1 MQYKYLGNTGLK
13 VSEVAFGGVE
23 IGMPY
28 GLKMSQAKHMLQK
41 QDAIK
46 LLHHAFDQGITL
58 FDTARLYGES
68 ENIMGEAFQGIR
80 QQIVL
85 ASKCRHFRNPDG
97 TLPDKLALKHIVRQS
112 IHESLNALKTDYIDV
127 FMLHHA
133 DLEMLEIDEIY
144 EIFTVLQKE
153 GLIRYPG
160 ISVYEVEETKRALD
174 KGFWKVIQLPF
185 NLMDQKQGIHFKQ
198 AYEQGVGI
206 IGRSVLMR
214 GLLTDKSFQLHP
226 ELRAVQDH
234 ILKYRQLFNSE
245 IDNLVALAMKFA
257 ASFSEISSVLVG
269 FDKIKFVDYALE
281 IFNSKYLNEEQV
293 ALAKSLSYPDQGF
306 LNLAQ
311 WDNNGWL

>member
-1 MQYKYLGNTGLK
+1 
-13 VSEVAFGGVE
+13 
-23 IGMPY
+23 
-28 GLKMSQAKHMLQK
+28 
-41 QDAIK
+41 
-46 LLHHAFDQGITL
+46 
-58 FDTARLYGES
+58 
-68 ENIMGEAFQGIR
+68 
-80 QQIVL
+80 
-85 ASKCRHFRNPDG
+85 
-97 TLPDKLALKHIVRQS
+97 
-112 IHESLNALKTDYIDV
+112 
-127 FMLHHA
+127 
-133 DLEMLEIDEIY
+133 
-144 EIFTVLQKE
+144 
-153 GLIRYPG
+153 
-160 ISVYEVEETKRALD
+160 
-174 KGFWKVIQLPF
+174 
-185 NLMDQKQGIHFKQ
+185 
-198 AYEQGVGI
+198 
-206 IGRSVLMR
+206 MR